1 MKRPQTLE
9 KYLRF
14 ERQGKNSGGDRKFH
28 FNYNDTA
35 SNK

>member
-14 ERQGKNSGGDRKFH
+14 ERQGKNSSGDRKFQVN
-28 FNYNDTA
+28 FDNVA
-35 SNK
+35 SNS